1 MVGSQDSQLFPQV
14 ERPWQHH
21 WNHPHVVDYL
31 EERFDRNKL
40 SPLDQT
46 LVELLGH
53 VLRQEETFL
62 DVGCGMGTFYEST
75 QPFNIKYTGV
85 DVTPNFVER
94 CRVRYPEADFRV
106 DDGFNLS
113 FEDGRFDV
121 VFNKDI
127 LRHLENPEVMVSE
140 LLRVARRLVIVV
152 TYLHP
157 ARPTS
162 RWEGHVI
169 PGAEGYLVEVRNKEE
184 FERMLISVGFL
195 PTEILDVSGTE
206 DRNRGIH
213 YAYLLDKAMDRCR
226 EGNENFTN
234 DDWGAA
240 RRAFEEALSIDA
252 ACPEA
257 MCNLG
262 MIDLHEAKWDSAA
275 ENFANAVDLR
285 PGDPDFL
292 KKLAFAEYQCGY
304 TEKAR
309 TSIDRCLALAAG
321 DEDAIAFRNGICGA

>member
-1 MVGSQDSQLFPQV
+1 MVGSQDSRLSPPA

-31 EERFDRNKL
+31 EERFEQNQFL
-40 SPLDQT
+40 PLDQK
-46 LVELLGH
+46 LGELLGY

-62 DVGCGMGTFYEST
+62 DVGCQMGTFYERK
-75 QPFNIKYTGV
+75 QPFGFKYTGV

-113 FEDGRFDV
+113 FEDGRYDV

-140 LLRVARRLVIVV
+140 LLRVARRQVIVV

-157 ARPTS
+157 DHPTS
-162 RWEGHVI
+162 RWEGEMI
-169 PGAEGYLVEVRNKEE
+169 PGAEGYLVETRNQGE

-195 PTEILDVSGTE
+195 PTAIFDVSGTE
-206 DRNRGIH
+206 DRNRGTH
-213 YAYLLDKAMDRCR
+213 YAYLLDKAMNRCR
-226 EGNENFTN
+226 EGEESFTN

-252 ACPEA
+252 VCAEA

-262 MIDLHEAKWDSAA
+262 MVDLREAKWESAA
-275 ENFANAVDLR
+275 ENFANVVDLR
-285 PGDPDFL
+285 PRDLDFL
-292 KKLAFAEYQCGY
+292 EKLAVADFRSGR

-309 TSIDRCLALAAG
+309 TSIDRCLALTPG
-321 DEDAIAFRNGICGA
+321 DEDAIAFRNEISGA